1 MTTIS
6 RNKKPVAPI
15 TREAA
20 AWFSRMR
27 ADDVSEHDRA
37 RFEQWLQAAAE
48 HRIAYAAFERFWSR
62 TGDYASH
69 SEVAEATHAAASAA
83 DEIEARIVAQQE
95 PVATTAVRPRRR
107 RHLAM
112 AASVCLAVLVT
123 AFLALWPADNQAY
136 QTRVGEQ
143 RSITLD
149 DGSRITL
156 NTDSRVQVRYSE
168 GIRSVAL
175 ERGQAYFRVA
185 KEHRPF
191 EVSTRD
197 GVVRA
202 LGTAF
207 DVYQSQTGM
216 VVTVA
221 EGTVLVTD
229 TADTGTS
236 SQSKPAGDQGAKVLR
251 AGERVAVSQQTQ
263 LEQTR
268 VESAPVERS
277 VAWLG
282 GKLIFDAEPLQQAVA
297 EINRYSTKRVLIGD
311 AALAEL
317 RISGV
322 FHVGES
328 GDFVR
333 SVSEY
338 FSLRVESDS
347 RGNYVLHA
355 RG

>member
-6 RNKKPVAPI
+6 RNKKPVNPT

-20 AWFSRMR
+20 VWFSRMR
-27 ADDVSEHDRA
+27 ADDVSEQDRA
-37 RFEQWLQAAAE
+37 GFERWLQTAAE
-48 HRIAYAAFERFWSR
+48 HRAAYAAFERFWSR

-69 SEVAEATHAAASAA
+69 PEVAEATHAAANAA

-95 PVATTAVRPRRR
+95 TSPASSTRPQQRRY
-107 RHLAM
+107 LAM
-112 AASVCLAVLVT
+112 AASICMAVLAV
-123 AFLALWPADNQAY
+123 AFLSLWPSDNQAY

-143 RSITLD
+143 RSITLA

-156 NTDSRVQVRYSE
+156 NTDSRVRVRYSE
-168 GIRSVAL
+168 GTRSVAL

-191 EVSTRD
+191 EVATRN

-207 DVYQSQTGM
+207 DVYQSPTGM

-221 EGTVLVTD
+221 EGTVLVTEAAE
-229 TADTGTS
+229 TNTS
-236 SQSKPAGDQGAKVLR
+236 PDRPVPDQGTTVLR

-263 LEQTR
+263 LEQAS
-268 VESAPVERS
+268 VEAAPVERS

-311 AALAEL
+311 AALADL